1 MLISLPELTLR
12 PLFTQYDDMN
22 IVLVLNGYI
31 NNILASGTI
40 TVSNITIILSQYP
53 QLCHLNIFE
62 NNVKSYLKG
71 INKEMKAKVKTG
83 HFTIVALNDFL
94 LEFHN
99 KISFLLNILI
109 DKSYINNIINFVIKE
124 LFKNIITDSI
134 IKTYIENVILNFQ
147 YKSDLHKLFEMF
159 NNFSLLYTEKT
170 ELLEKKLWLRSISNM
185 YISSLNT
192 DILPIPQDLQR
203 LQNFY
208 NLILHY
214 KNISEY
220 LNFIN
225 DDLNIIIKTL
235 SNKIID
241 DFIEIIKKNS
251 LEDIYF
257 VLNENIL
264 SLITKD
270 EYITILRPEIIML
283 INKINNDNFIIILK
297 IMSKINNVF
306 DNIFQN
312 YKNNINFLLNDK
324 IIDKS
329 CYPDFIKELNVFIK
343 NNQEIPFTFFSIII
357 NYLQDYDL
365 LFKLYYESFC
375 QRVFCNEIHE
385 YDTLFIKLHVN
396 KNNTWNNNNN
406 TWDNNNTWYNKIKKI
421 IDDKKLSKQHILYTS
436 MNSLPINY
444 NDFVKIESLHSSNM
458 YESLQSIFIYEICK
472 TNERLIIT
480 NKSQE
485 MCLLLHYGE
494 IKIDYNDKEIILLP
508 IQYVILELF
517 QNIDEL
523 DIDIIMNKKFF
534 SHYSEKFKKD
544 IILSFHNSGLF
555 KMKDNKLILSKSI
568 KTDINLIEIF
578 LSNNEYFNVSK
589 VIEEEFVHDRVD
601 IIKTLINHNIKL
613 KPLSYQDLFT
623 SCVSQNK
630 VFTLEDDI
638 FKKAIDYMIE
648 HDYIE
653 VKEELYYKLFY

>member
-1 MLISLPELTLR
+1 MLKPLPRLKNCIFNNSEVNSYSLVDGNIKNIFETGTNTVLDIRILIE
-12 PLFTQYDDMN
+12 PLNY
-22 IVLVLNGYI
+22 
-31 NNILASGTI
+31 S
-40 TVSNITIILSQYP
+40 
-53 QLCHLNIFE
+53 NIFE
-62 NNVKSYLKG
+62 NNVKSYLKS
-71 INKEMKAKVKTG
+71 INKEMKVKVKTG
-83 HFTIVALNDFL
+83 HFTIIALNDFL

-109 DKSYINNIINFVIKE
+109 EKSYTNNIVDCIIKE
-124 LFKNIITDSI
+124 VFKNIITDSI

-147 YKSDLHKLFEMF
+147 YKTDLHKLFEMF

-170 ELLEKKLWLRSISNM
+170 ELLERKLWLMSISNM

-192 DILPIPQDLQR
+192 DILPISKDLQR

-214 KNISEY
+214 KKISEY

-225 DDLNIIIKTL
+225 DDLSIIIKTI

-241 DFIEIIKKNS
+241 GFIEIIKKNS
-251 LEDIYF
+251 FEDIYA

-270 EYITILRPEIIML
+270 QYMTILRPEIIML

-312 YKNNINFLLNDK
+312 YKNNINFFLNNK

-329 CYPDFIKELNVFIK
+329 CYTDFIKELNVFIK
-343 NNQEIPFTFFSIII
+343 DNQELLFTFFTYIV
-357 NYLQDYDL
+357 NYLQDNDL

-375 QRVFCNEIHE
+375 QRVFCDKVHE
-385 YDTLFIKLHVN
+385 YDTLFIKIHSN
-396 KNNTWNNNNN
+396 KTNTWC
-406 TWDNNNTWYNKIKKI
+406 NKIRKI
-421 IDDKKLSKQHILYTS
+421 INDRKLCKQNILYTS

-444 NDFVKIESLHSSNM
+444 NDYVKLESIHSMNM
-458 YESLQSIFIYEICK
+458 YESLQSIYIYEIAK
-472 TNERLIIT
+472 TFEKTIIT

-485 MCLLLHYGE
+485 ICLLLHYGE

-523 DIDIIMNKKFF
+523 DIDIVMNKEFF

-544 IILSFHNSGLF
+544 IILSFQNSGLF
-555 KMKDNKLILSKSI
+555 KIKDNKLILSKSI

-578 LSNNEYFNVSK
+578 LSNNEYFDVSK
-589 VIEEEFVHDRVD
+589 VIEEEFVHDRID
-601 IIKTLINHNIKL
+601 IVKTLINHNIKL

-623 SCVSQNK
+623 SCASQNK

-653 VKEELYYKLFY
+653 LKENLYYKLFY

>member
-1 MLISLPELTLR
+1 MLNFLPELTR
-12 PLFTQYDDMN
+12 HLFTQYDDMN
-22 IVLVLNGYI
+22 IVLVLKSYI
-31 NNILASGTI
+31 NNILDSGTS
-40 TVSNITIILSQYP
+40 TVSNITIILSQHP

-225 DDLNIIIKTL
+225 DDLSVIIKTL

-251 LEDIYF
+251 LEDIYS
-257 VLNENIL
+257 VLTENVL
-264 SLITKD
+264 SLIQKD
-270 EYITILRPEIIML
+270 QYMNILRPEIIML

-312 YKNNINFLLNDK
+312 YKNNIKFFLNDK

-329 CYPDFIKELNVFIK
+329 CYPNFIKEFNIFIK
-343 NNQEIPFTFFSIII
+343 NNQEIPFKFFTTII
-357 NYLQDYDL
+357 NYLQDNDL

-385 YDTLFIKLHVN
+385 YDILFIKIHTN
-396 KNNTWNNNNN
+396 KT
-406 TWDNNNTWYNKIKKI
+406 NTWYNKIKKI
-421 IDDKKLSKQHILYTS
+421 IDDRKLCKQHILYTS

-444 NDFVKIESLHSSNM
+444 NDYAKLESLHSSNM
-458 YESLQSIFIYEICK
+458 YESLQSTYIYEICK
-472 TNERLIIT
+472 TNEKLIIT

-494 IKIDYNDKEIILLP
+494 IKVDYNDKEIILLP

-555 KMKDNKLILSKSI
+555 KMKDNKLILSKTI

-578 LSNNEYFNVSK
+578 LSNNEYFDVSK
-589 VIEEEFVHDRVD
+589 VIEEEFVHDRID
-601 IIKTLINHNIKL
+601 IVKTLINHNIKL

-623 SCVSQNK
+623 SCASQNK

-638 FKKAIDYMIE
+638 FKKAVDYMIE

-653 VKEELYYKLFY
+653 VKEDLYYKLFY

>member
-1 MLISLPELTLR
+1 MLKSLPELNRHIFNKHDINVVSL
-12 PLFTQYDDMN
+12 LD
-22 IVLVLNGYI
+22 GYI
-31 NNILASGTI
+31 KNILESGTI
-40 TVSNITIILSQYP
+40 TVSDINIILSQHP

-62 NNVKSYLKG
+62 NNIKSYLKG
-71 INKEMKAKVKTG
+71 INKEMKAKVKSS
-83 HFTIVALNDFL
+83 HFTIIALNDYL
-94 LEFHN
+94 IEFHN

-109 DKSYINNIINFVIKE
+109 KKEYTNNIVNFVIKE

-134 IKTYIENVILNFQ
+134 IKTYIENVMLNFE

-170 ELLEKKLWLRSISNM
+170 ELLEKKLWLLSISNM

-208 NLILHY
+208 NLILYYH
-214 KNISEY
+214 KISNY

-225 DDLNIIIKTL
+225 DDLSIIIKTL

-251 LEDIYF
+251 FEDIYA
-257 VLNENIL
+257 VLNENVL
-264 SLITKD
+264 SLITTD
-270 EYITILRPEIIML
+270 QYMSILRPEIIML

-306 DNIFQN
+306 DNIFKN
-312 YKNNINFLLNDK
+312 YKNNINFFLNDK

-329 CYPDFIKELNVFIK
+329 CYPDIIKELNVFIK
-343 NNQEIPFTFFSIII
+343 DNQEIPFKFFTTII
-357 NYLQDYDL
+357 NYLQDNDL

-375 QRVFCNEIHE
+375 QRVFCDKVHE
-385 YDTLFIKLHVN
+385 YDTLFIKIHIN
-396 KNNTWNNNNN
+396 KI
-406 TWDNNNTWYNKIKKI
+406 NTWYNKIKKI
-421 IDDKKLSKQHILYTS
+421 IDDKKLCKQNILYTS

-444 NDFVKIESLHSSNM
+444 NDFVKLESLHSMNM
-458 YESLQSIFIYEICK
+458 YESLQSTYIYEICK
-472 TNERLIIT
+472 TNEKLIIS

-485 MCLLLHYGE
+485 MCVLLHYGE
-494 IKIDYNDKEIILLP
+494 IKIAYNDKEIILLP

-517 QNIDEL
+517 QNIEEL
-523 DIDIIMNKKFF
+523 DIDIIMNKEFF

-544 IILSFHNSGLF
+544 IIMSFQNSGLF
-555 KMKDNKLILSKSI
+555 KIKDNKLKLSKSI
-568 KTDINLIEIF
+568 KNDINLIEIF

-589 VIEEEFVHDRVD
+589 VIEEEFVHDRID
-601 IIKTLINHNIKL
+601 IVKTLINHNIKL
-613 KPLSYQDLFT
+613 KPLSYEDLFT
-623 SCVSQNK
+623 TCASQNK

-653 VKEELYYKLFY
+653 LKENLYHKLFY

>member
-1 MLISLPELTLR
+1 MLKSLPELNRHIFNKHDINVVSLLAGT
-12 PLFTQYDDMN
+12 
-22 IVLVLNGYI
+22 YI
-31 NNILASGTI
+31 KNILDSGTI
-40 TVSNITIILSQYP
+40 TVSDINIILSQHP

-62 NNVKSYLKG
+62 NNIKSYLKG
-71 INKEMKAKVKTG
+71 INKEMKAKVKSS

-109 DKSYINNIINFVIKE
+109 KKEYTNNIVNFIIKE

-134 IKTYIENVILNFQ
+134 IKTYIENVMLNFE

-170 ELLEKKLWLRSISNM
+170 ELLEKKLWLLSISNM

-208 NLILHY
+208 NLILYYH
-214 KNISEY
+214 KISNY

-225 DDLNIIIKTL
+225 DDLSVIIKTL

-251 LEDIYF
+251 FEDIYV
-257 VLNENIL
+257 VLNENVL

-270 EYITILRPEIIML
+270 QYMNILRPEIIML

-312 YKNNINFLLNDK
+312 YKNNINFFLNNK

-329 CYPDFIKELNVFIK
+329 CYPDIIKELNVFIK
-343 NNQEIPFTFFSIII
+343 DNLEIPFAFFTLII
-357 NYLQDYDL
+357 NYLQDNDL

-375 QRVFCNEIHE
+375 QRVFCDKVHE
-385 YDTLFIKLHVN
+385 YDTLFIKIHVN
-396 KNNTWNNNNN
+396 K
-406 TWDNNNTWYNKIKKI
+406 NNTWYNKIKKI
-421 IDDKKLSKQHILYTS
+421 IDDKKLCKQNILYTS

-444 NDFVKIESLHSSNM
+444 NDFVKLESLHSMNM
-458 YESLQSIFIYEICK
+458 YESLQSIYIYEICK
-472 TNERLIIT
+472 TYEKLIIT

-485 MCLLLHYGE
+485 MCVLLHYGE

-517 QNIDEL
+517 HNINEL
-523 DIDIIMNKKFF
+523 DINIIMNKEFF

-544 IILSFHNSGLF
+544 IIMSFQNSGLF
-555 KMKDNKLILSKSI
+555 KIKDNKLKLSKSI
-568 KTDINLIEIF
+568 KNDINLIEIF

-589 VIEEEFVHDRVD
+589 VIEEEFVHDRID
-601 IIKTLINHNIKL
+601 IVKTLINHNIKL

-623 SCVSQNK
+623 SCASQNK

-653 VKEELYYKLFY
+653 LKEDLYYKLFY

>member
-1 MLISLPELTLR
+1 MLKPLPRLKNSIFNNNSEVNSDSL
-12 PLFTQYDDMN
+12 
-22 IVLVLNGYI
+22 VNGYI
-31 NNILASGTI
+31 KNIFESGTI
-40 TVSNITIILSQYP
+40 TVLDIRILLEPSNYS
-53 QLCHLNIFE
+53 NIFE
-62 NNVKSYLKG
+62 NNVKSYLKS
-71 INKEMKAKVKTG
+71 INKEMKVKVKTG

-94 LEFHN
+94 LDFHN

-109 DKSYINNIINFVIKE
+109 EKLYTNNIVDCIIKDI
-124 LFKNIITDSI
+124 FKNIITDSI
-134 IKTYIENVILNFQ
+134 IKIYIENVMLNFE
-147 YKSDLHKLFEMF
+147 YKNDIHKLFEMF
-159 NNFSLLYTEKT
+159 NNFSLLYTDKK
-170 ELLEKKLWLRSISNM
+170 ELLERKLWLRSISNM

-208 NLILHY
+208 NLILYYH
-214 KNISEY
+214 KISNY

-225 DDLNIIIKTL
+225 DDLSVIIKTI

-251 LEDIYF
+251 FEDIYS
-257 VLNENIL
+257 VLNENVL
-264 SLITKD
+264 SLISKD
-270 EYITILRPEIIML
+270 QYMTILRPELIML
-283 INKINNDNFIIILK
+283 INKTNNDNFIIILK

-312 YKNNINFLLNDK
+312 YKNNINFFLNDK

-329 CYPDFIKELNVFIK
+329 CYSNFIKEINIFIK
-343 NNQEIPFTFFSIII
+343 NNQEIPFTFFTFIV
-357 NYLQDYDL
+357 NYLSDYDL

-375 QRVFCNEIHE
+375 ERVFCDKIHE
-385 YDTLFIKLHVN
+385 YDTIFIKIHTN
-396 KNNTWNNNNN
+396 KTNTWC
-406 TWDNNNTWYNKIKKI
+406 NKIRKI
-421 IDDKKLSKQHILYTS
+421 IDDRRLCKQNILYTS

-444 NDFVKIESLHSSNM
+444 NDCAKLESLHSPNM
-458 YESLQSIFIYEICK
+458 YQTVQSTYIYEIAK
-472 TNERLIIT
+472 TFEKTIIT

-494 IKIDYNDKEIILLP
+494 VKIDYNDKEIILLP
-508 IQYVILELF
+508 IQYAILELF
-517 QNIDEL
+517 HNIDEL
-523 DIDIIMNKKFF
+523 DIDIVMNKEFF

-544 IILSFHNSGLF
+544 IILSFQNSGLF
-555 KMKDNKLILSKSI
+555 KMKDNKLKLSKSI

-578 LSNNEYFNVSK
+578 LSNNEYFDVSK
-589 VIEEEFVHDRVD
+589 VIEEEFVHDRID

-623 SCVSQNK
+623 SCASQNK

-653 VKEELYYKLFY
+653 LKEELYYKLFY

>member
-1 MLISLPELTLR
+1 MLKSLPELNRHIFNKHDINVVSL
-12 PLFTQYDDMN
+12 LD
-22 IVLVLNGYI
+22 GYI
-31 NNILASGTI
+31 KNILESGTI
-40 TVSNITIILSQYP
+40 TVSDINIILSQHP

-62 NNVKSYLKG
+62 NNIKSYLKG
-71 INKEMKAKVKTG
+71 INKEMKAKVKSS
-83 HFTIVALNDFL
+83 HFTIIALNDYL
-94 LEFHN
+94 IEFHN

-109 DKSYINNIINFVIKE
+109 KKEYTNNIVNFVIKE

-134 IKTYIENVILNFQ
+134 IKTYIENVMLNFE

-170 ELLEKKLWLRSISNM
+170 ELLEKKLWLLSISNM

-208 NLILHY
+208 NLILYYH
-214 KNISEY
+214 KISNY

-225 DDLNIIIKTL
+225 DDLSIIIKTL

-251 LEDIYF
+251 FEDIYA
-257 VLNENIL
+257 VLNENVL
-264 SLITKD
+264 SLITTD
-270 EYITILRPEIIML
+270 QYMSILRPEIIML

-312 YKNNINFLLNDK
+312 YKNNINFFLNDK

-329 CYPDFIKELNVFIK
+329 CYPDIIKELNVFIK
-343 NNQEIPFTFFSIII
+343 DNQEIPFKFFTTII
-357 NYLQDYDL
+357 NYLQDNDL

-375 QRVFCNEIHE
+375 QRVFCDKVHE
-385 YDTLFIKLHVN
+385 YDTLFIKIHIN
-396 KNNTWNNNNN
+396 KI
-406 TWDNNNTWYNKIKKI
+406 NTWYNKIKKI
-421 IDDKKLSKQHILYTS
+421 IDDKKLCKQNILYTS

-444 NDFVKIESLHSSNM
+444 NDFVKLESLHSMNM
-458 YESLQSIFIYEICK
+458 YESLQSTYIYEICK
-472 TNERLIIT
+472 TNEKLIIS

-485 MCLLLHYGE
+485 MCVLLHYGE
-494 IKIDYNDKEIILLP
+494 IKIAYNDKEIILLP

-517 QNIDEL
+517 QNIEEL
-523 DIDIIMNKKFF
+523 DIDIIMNKEFF

-544 IILSFHNSGLF
+544 IIMSFQNSGLF
-555 KMKDNKLILSKSI
+555 KIKDNKLKLSKSI
-568 KTDINLIEIF
+568 KNDINLIEIF

-589 VIEEEFVHDRVD
+589 VIEEEFVHDRID
-601 IIKTLINHNIKL
+601 IVKTLINHNIKL
-613 KPLSYQDLFT
+613 KPLSYEDLFT
-623 SCVSQNK
+623 TCASQNK

-653 VKEELYYKLFY
+653 LKENLYHKLFY

>member
-1 MLISLPELTLR
+1 MLKSLPELNRHIFNKHDINVVSL
-12 PLFTQYDDMN
+12 LD
-22 IVLVLNGYI
+22 GYI
-31 NNILASGTI
+31 KNILESGTI
-40 TVSNITIILSQYP
+40 TVSDINIILSQHP

-62 NNVKSYLKG
+62 NNIKSYLKG
-71 INKEMKAKVKTG
+71 INKEMKAKVKYI

-109 DKSYINNIINFVIKE
+109 KKEYINNIVNFIIKE

-134 IKTYIENVILNFQ
+134 IKTYIENVMLNFE

-170 ELLEKKLWLRSISNM
+170 ELLEKKLWLMSISNM

-192 DILPIPQDLQR
+192 DILPIPHDLQR

-208 NLILHY
+208 NLILYYH
-214 KNISEY
+214 KISNY

-225 DDLNIIIKTL
+225 DDLIVIIKTL

-251 LEDIYF
+251 FEDIYA
-257 VLNENIL
+257 VLNENVL

-270 EYITILRPEIIML
+270 QYMNILRPEIIML

-312 YKNNINFLLNDK
+312 YKNNINFFLNNK

-329 CYPDFIKELNVFIK
+329 CYPDIIKELNVFIK
-343 NNQEIPFTFFSIII
+343 DNLEIPFAFFTLII
-357 NYLQDYDL
+357 NYLQDNDL

-375 QRVFCNEIHE
+375 QRVFCDKVHE
-385 YDTLFIKLHVN
+385 YDTLFIKIYVN
-396 KNNTWNNNNN
+396 KNNI
-406 TWDNNNTWYNKIKKI
+406 WYNKIKKI
-421 IDDKKLSKQHILYTS
+421 IDDKKLCKQNILYTS

-444 NDFVKIESLHSSNM
+444 NDFVKLESLHSMNM
-458 YESLQSIFIYEICK
+458 YESLQSTYIYEICK
-472 TNERLIIT
+472 TNEKLIIS
-480 NKSQE
+480 NKFQE
-485 MCLLLHYGE
+485 MCVLLHYGE

-517 QNIDEL
+517 HNINEL
-523 DIDIIMNKKFF
+523 DINIIMNKEFF

-544 IILSFHNSGLF
+544 IIMSFQNSGLF
-555 KMKDNKLILSKSI
+555 KIKDNKLKLSKSI

-589 VIEEEFVHDRVD
+589 VIEEEFVHDRID
-601 IIKTLINHNIKL
+601 IVKTLINHNIKL
-613 KPLSYQDLFT
+613 KPLSYQDLYNT
-623 SCVSQNK
+623 CVLQNK

-638 FKKAIDYMIE
+638 FKKAVDYMIE

-653 VKEELYYKLFY
+653 LKENLYHKLFY

>member
-1 MLISLPELTLR
+1 MLKSLPELTR
-12 PLFTQYDDMN
+12 HIFNQYDDMN
-22 IVLVLNGYI
+22 IVSLLDGYI
-31 NNILASGTI
+31 KNIFESGTI
-40 TVSNITIILSQYP
+40 TVSDITVILSQYP

-62 NNVKSYLKG
+62 NNVKSYLKS
-71 INKEMKAKVKTG
+71 INKEIKAKVKTG

-159 NNFSLLYTEKT
+159 NNFSLLYAEKT
-170 ELLEKKLWLRSISNM
+170 ELLEKKLWLKSISNM

-208 NLILHY
+208 NLILYYH
-214 KNISEY
+214 KISNY

-225 DDLNIIIKTL
+225 DDLSVIIKTI

-251 LEDIYF
+251 FEDIYT
-257 VLNENIL
+257 VLNENVL

-270 EYITILRPEIIML
+270 QYMTILRPELIML
-283 INKINNDNFIIILK
+283 INKTNNDNFIIILK

-306 DNIFQN
+306 DNIFQS
-312 YKNNINFLLNDK
+312 YKNNINFFLNDK

-329 CYPDFIKELNVFIK
+329 YYPNFIKELNVFIK
-343 NNQEIPFTFFSIII
+343 DNQESQFTFFSIII
-357 NYLQDYDL
+357 NYLPDYDL

-385 YDTLFIKLHVN
+385 YDTRFIKIHTN
-396 KNNTWNNNNN
+396 KTNTWC
-406 TWDNNNTWYNKIKKI
+406 NKMRKI
-421 IDDKKLSKQHILYTS
+421 INDKKLSKQNILYTS

-444 NDFVKIESLHSSNM
+444 NDFVKLESLISGNI
-458 YESLQSIFIYEICK
+458 YESLQSTFIYEICK
-472 TNERLIIT
+472 TNEKLIIT

-485 MCLLLHYGE
+485 MCILLHYGE

-523 DIDIIMNKKFF
+523 NIDTIMNKEFF

-544 IILSFHNSGLF
+544 IILSFQNSELF

-578 LSNNEYFNVSK
+578 LSNNEYFDVSK
-589 VIEEEFVHDRVD
+589 VIEEEFVHDRID
-601 IIKTLINHNIKL
+601 IVKTLINHNIKL

-623 SCVSQNK
+623 SCASQNK

-638 FKKAIDYMIE
+638 FKKAIEYMIE

-653 VKEELYYKLFY
+653 LKEDLYHKLFY

>member
-1 MLISLPELTLR
+1 MLKTLPRLNNSIFNNSEVNSNSLV
-12 PLFTQYDDMN
+12 D
-22 IVLVLNGYI
+22 GYI
-31 NNILASGTI
+31 KNIFESGTI
-40 TVSNITIILSQYP
+40 TVLDIRILIESLDY
-53 QLCHLNIFE
+53 LNIFE
-62 NNVKSYLKG
+62 NNMKSYLKG

-94 LEFHN
+94 LDFHN
-99 KISFLLNILI
+99 KIALLLNILI
-109 DKSYINNIINFVIKE
+109 EKLYTNNIVDCIIKDI
-124 LFKNIITDSI
+124 FKNIITDSI
-134 IKTYIENVILNFQ
+134 IKTYIENVMLNFE
-147 YKSDLHKLFEMF
+147 YKSDIHKLFEMF
-159 NNFSLLYTEKT
+159 NNFSLLYTEKK
-170 ELLEKKLWLRSISNM
+170 ELLERKLWLRSISNM

-208 NLILHY
+208 NLILYYH
-214 KNISEY
+214 KISNY

-225 DDLNIIIKTL
+225 DDLSVIIKTI

-251 LEDIYF
+251 FEDIYS
-257 VLNENIL
+257 VLNENVL
-264 SLITKD
+264 SLISKD
-270 EYITILRPEIIML
+270 QYMTILRPELIML
-283 INKINNDNFIIILK
+283 INKTNNDNFIIILK

-312 YKNNINFLLNDK
+312 YKNNINFFLNDK

-329 CYPDFIKELNVFIK
+329 CYLDFIKEFNIFIK
-343 NNQEIPFTFFSIII
+343 DNQEVQFTFFTYIV
-357 NYLQDYDL
+357 NYLYDNDL

-375 QRVFCNEIHE
+375 QRVFCDEVHQ
-385 YDTLFIKLHVN
+385 YDTLFIKIHSN
-396 KNNTWNNNNN
+396 KTNIWC
-406 TWDNNNTWYNKIKKI
+406 NKIRKI
-421 IDDKKLSKQHILYTS
+421 IDDRRLSKQNILYTS

-444 NDFVKIESLHSSNM
+444 NDYSKLESLHSLNM
-458 YESLQSIFIYEICK
+458 YQTVQGIYIYEIAK
-472 TNERLIIT
+472 TFEKSIIT

-494 IKIDYNDKEIILLP
+494 VKIDYNDKEIILLP
-508 IQYVILELF
+508 IQYAILELF
-517 QNIDEL
+517 HYTYDL
-523 DIDIIMNKKFF
+523 DIDTVMNKEFF

-544 IILSFHNSGLF
+544 IILSFQNSGLF
-555 KMKDNKLILSKSI
+555 KIKDNKLKLSKSI

-578 LSNNEYFNVSK
+578 LSNNEYFDVSK
-589 VIEEEFVHDRVD
+589 VIEEEFVHDRID

-613 KPLSYQDLFT
+613 KPLSYQDLFN
-623 SCVSQNK
+623 SCASQNK

-653 VKEELYYKLFY
+653 VKEDLYYKLFY